1 MIVKKWNAG
10 KGGNMNPHIVRS
22 MDPHNVWIHWFGL
35 PLEHTLL
42 GHQDAPRSNPIQ
54 SGHVLGKPS
63 LSQFWVARVE
73 IESKMDVNGT
83 VAIAQDN
90 SMLS

>member
-1 MIVKKWNAG
+1 
-10 KGGNMNPHIVRS
+10 MNPHIVRS

-35 PLEHTLL
+35 PLDHTLE
-42 GHQDAPRSNPIQ
+42 HQDAPRSNPIQ

-63 LSQFWVARVE
+63 LLQFWVACVQT
-73 IESKMDVNGT
+73 ESKMDVNGT

-90 SMLS
+90 SMLR